1 MSGHRARMML
11 QLIAEQTNNFSG
23 GLISE
28 VAAEEQN
35 IDEFCCDNDSS
46 SIQEAERDKPLDTLE
61 SEREIDSLCQS
72 NQNIESDVINE
83 IGYASNQE
91 VASHTKVNVENNPY
105 DPHDD
110 TNANNCAG
118 SSSQKLPIIDDKYVE
133 SSDTDSPL
141 DDTTDDP
148 DYSSYESSS
157 TISDNASKINKK
169 RTIKNPCPPPEK
181 QVRKRKRAPQKWQ
194 KNLTKKLRDSGLAYT
209 SVKVTKKSDGSKE
222 RELVSREEKKI
233 LPACSSEKCRLK
245 CSTKISDE
253 QRHTIFNEYWAM
265 ADLHRQQ
272 MFIASCISSIKPRY
286 RYLNA
291 TTKFRGTNNAYF
303 FKLRDENVRVCKQFF
318 MATLSINSRIIR
330 TVIEKRSDSVGPIVE
345 PEKRGKHE
353 NHKKVCE
360 EIKNGVR
367 DHIKG
372 IPRIESHYCRSG
384 TKREYIEGG
393 KSVADLHRD
402 YVELCTDLNKPFVN
416 YLMYFNIF
424 KEEFNISFH
433 VPKKDQCDFC
443 VGFHNSIDEEKKNLQ
458 TEYDLHIEEKE
469 LSRQEKEKDKRSVD
483 KVTAVF
489 DLQAALPCPQADSSK
504 FYYVSKLNTY
514 NLTIYELQSTETNC
528 FIWHEGHGNRG
539 ANEIGSCLWHYLV
552 DLNENKSEKID
563 IIFYSDNCAGQNK
576 NKFIFA
582 LYIYAVLS
590 LENINSITHKFL
602 ITGHTQ
608 NEGDHVHSVIEGAI
622 KKFKKSSP
630 IYVPDHYVTIIKQAK
645 KRGKPYRVH
654 EMSFSNFFDLKLM
667 AQEIGIK
674 DVFKNEDGEI
684 VQLSKICAVKVTKDN
699 PEELFYKTS
708 FKENDFRSLVV
719 TKSKRQCMLS
729 KAIQS

>member
-1 MSGHRARMML
+1 
-11 QLIAEQTNNFSG
+11 
-23 GLISE
+23 
-28 VAAEEQN
+28 
-35 IDEFCCDNDSS
+35 
-46 SIQEAERDKPLDTLE
+46 
-61 SEREIDSLCQS
+61 
-72 NQNIESDVINE
+72 
-83 IGYASNQE
+83 
-91 VASHTKVNVENNPY
+91 
-105 DPHDD
+105 
-110 TNANNCAG
+110 
-118 SSSQKLPIIDDKYVE
+118 
-133 SSDTDSPL
+133 
-141 DDTTDDP
+141 
-148 DYSSYESSS
+148 
-157 TISDNASKINKK
+157 
-169 RTIKNPCPPPEK
+169 
-181 QVRKRKRAPQKWQ
+181 
-194 KNLTKKLRDSGLAYT
+194 
-209 SVKVTKKSDGSKE
+209 
-222 RELVSREEKKI
+222 
-233 LPACSSEKCRLK
+233 
-245 CSTKISDE
+245 
-253 QRHTIFNEYWAM
+253 
-265 ADLHRQQ
+265 
-272 MFIASCISSIKPRY
+272 
-286 RYLNA
+286 
-291 TTKFRGTNNAYF
+291 
-303 FKLRDENVRVCKQFF
+303 

-458 TEYDLHIEEKE
+458 TEYDLHIEAKE

-514 NLTIYELQSTETNC
+514 NLTICELQSTETNC
-528 FIWHEGHGNRG
+528 FIWNEGHGNRG

-608 NEGDHVHSVIEGAI
+608 NEGDHVHSVIAGAI

-630 IYVPDHYVTIIKQAK
+630 IYVPDHYVTILKQAK

-654 EMSFSNFFDLKLM
+654 EMSFSDFFDLKLM

-684 VQLSKICAVKVTKDN
+684 AQLSKICAVKVTKDN
-699 PEELFYKTS
+699 PEELFYKIS

-719 TKSKRQCMLS
+719 TKFKRQCMPLKSNPILKPVYKKKVGITHKKKASLLS
-729 KAIQS
+729 LFIKNKKGVSSLPQYYKDFYENL

>member
-1 MSGHRARMML
+1 
-11 QLIAEQTNNFSG
+11 
-23 GLISE
+23 
-28 VAAEEQN
+28 
-35 IDEFCCDNDSS
+35 
-46 SIQEAERDKPLDTLE
+46 
-61 SEREIDSLCQS
+61 
-72 NQNIESDVINE
+72 
-83 IGYASNQE
+83 
-91 VASHTKVNVENNPY
+91 
-105 DPHDD
+105 
-110 TNANNCAG
+110 
-118 SSSQKLPIIDDKYVE
+118 
-133 SSDTDSPL
+133 
-141 DDTTDDP
+141 
-148 DYSSYESSS
+148 
-157 TISDNASKINKK
+157 
-169 RTIKNPCPPPEK
+169 
-181 QVRKRKRAPQKWQ
+181 
-194 KNLTKKLRDSGLAYT
+194 
-209 SVKVTKKSDGSKE
+209 
-222 RELVSREEKKI
+222 
-233 LPACSSEKCRLK
+233 
-245 CSTKISDE
+245 
-253 QRHTIFNEYWAM
+253 
-265 ADLHRQQ
+265 
-272 MFIASCISSIKPRY
+272 
-286 RYLNA
+286 
-291 TTKFRGTNNAYF
+291 
-303 FKLRDENVRVCKQFF
+303 

-384 TKREYIEGG
+384 TKENIL
-393 KSVADLHRD
+393 KVANLLLICIGTIRI
-402 YVELCTDLNKPFVN
+402 Y
-416 YLMYFNIF
+416 
-424 KEEFNISFH
+424 ISFH

-514 NLTIYELQSTETNC
+514 NLTICELQSTETNC

-608 NEGDHVHSVIEGAI
+608 NEEPRALRNCGRHKEIQEIFS
-622 KKFKKSSP
+622 

-645 KRGKPYRVH
+645 KRGKPYRV
-654 EMSFSNFFDLKLM
+654 MK
-667 AQEIGIK
+667 
-674 DVFKNEDGEI
+674 
-684 VQLSKICAVKVTKDN
+684 
-699 PEELFYKTS
+699 
-708 FKENDFRSLVV
+708 
-719 TKSKRQCMLS
+719 
-729 KAIQS
+729 